1 MGAGTRDLA
10 SNKNPA
16 DSLYVLILLTRVHVS
31 LLLQIPPILVAALF
45 LLKYNTGKYKFYH
58 LSFLFEFIV
67 FTLLTE
73 PERSRQL
80 CIFS

>member
-31 LLLQIPPILVAALF
+31 LLLQIPPILVAPLF
-45 LLKYNTGKYKFYH
+45 LPNTGKYKFYR